1 MKQAFDGIKVADFS
15 WSVAGPIVTKCLAD
29 HGADVVRIETAT
41 HLDAIRS
48 TRPYKDDV
56 PGMNRAGFYAAYNDN
71 KYGISL
77 NLRHPKA
84 VEVARRI
91 AAWADIVAESYI
103 PGTMERWG
111 LGYDELRRINP
122 SVIMFST
129 SNQGQYGPHAHQR
142 GFGYH
147 LTSIAGFV
155 HLTGWQDR
163 GPTQIS
169 VAYTDIV
176 SHHFA
181 VSWLIAA
188 LDYRRR
194 TGKGQHVDISQY
206 EASLQFISPLLL
218 DFTVNNHVT
227 GREGNRSEYAAPHG
241 VYPCQGVERWCA
253 IAVFTD
259 QQWASFCRVIGSPEW
274 SKGDKFSTLP
284 ARKENE
290 DELDRLISDWTI
302 NLTTEEVMEMMQ
314 AGGIPSGVV
323 SNCDDIYQNRQLQ
336 DRRHFVPL
344 EHPEIGRYNFES
356 PPFVLSKTPARI
368 KMPSPCLGEHNEYF
382 YTKVLGMSD
391 EEFVQLLAEGVFE

>member
-84 VEVARRI
+84 VEVAKRI

-194 TGKGQHVDISQY
+194 TGKGQHIDISQY

-241 VYPCQGVERWCA
+241 VYPCKGEERWCA

-259 QQWASFCRVIGSPEW
+259 LQWASFCRVIGSPEW
-274 SKGDKFSTLP
+274 SKSDKFSTLP

-290 DELDRLISDWTI
+290 DDLDRLISDWTI

-314 AGGIPSGVV
+314 GGGIPSGVV

-356 PPFVLSKTPARI
+356 PPFVLSKTPAEI
-368 KMPSPCLGEHNEYF
+368 STPKYS
-382 YTKVLGMSD
+382 
-391 EEFVQLLAEGVFE
+391 A

>member
-1 MKQAFDGIKVADFS
+1 
-15 WSVAGPIVTKCLAD
+15 
-29 HGADVVRIETAT
+29 
-41 HLDAIRS
+41 
-48 TRPYKDDV
+48 
-56 PGMNRAGFYAAYNDN
+56 
-71 KYGISL
+71 
-77 NLRHPKA
+77 
-84 VEVARRI
+84 
-91 AAWADIVAESYI
+91 
-103 PGTMERWG
+103 
-111 LGYDELRRINP
+111 
-122 SVIMFST
+122 
-129 SNQGQYGPHAHQR
+129 
-142 GFGYH
+142 
-147 LTSIAGFV
+147 V

-163 GPTQIS
+163 CPTQIS

-194 TGKGQHVDISQY
+194 TGKGQYIDISQY

-241 VYPCQGVERWCA
+241 VYPCKGVERWCA
-253 IAVFTD
+253 MAVFTD

-323 SNCDDIYQNRQLQ
+323 SNCQDVYQNRQLQ
-336 DRRHFVPL
+336 NRRHFVPL

-356 PPFVLSKTPARI
+356 PPFVLSKTPAQI